1 MWKAQAPQMMGNPAV
16 SGQQIAQ
23 FVDQQIVGGKLLTE
37 PALHRFKS
45 DLGKPLMEATIQ
57 DFQEYAPLIPGV
69 RDPFAAS
76 IAEVFLTY
84 AARRLRHEM
93 AQWRAETRELAPPRQ
108 TKNLFRDTGQRH
120 GSC

>member
-45 DLGKPLMEATIQ
+45 DLGN
-57 DFQEYAPLIPGV
+57 
-69 RDPFAAS
+69 R
-76 IAEVFLTY
+76 
-84 AARRLRHEM
+84 
-93 AQWRAETRELAPPRQ
+93 
-108 TKNLFRDTGQRH
+108 
-120 GSC
+120 